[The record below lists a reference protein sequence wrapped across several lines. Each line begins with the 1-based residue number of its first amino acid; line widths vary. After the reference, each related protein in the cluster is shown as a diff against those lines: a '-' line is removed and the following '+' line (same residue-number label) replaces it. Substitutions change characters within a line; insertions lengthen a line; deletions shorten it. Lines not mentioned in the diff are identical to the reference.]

1 MNNENS
7 RSDTAHLLVR
17 EPKNKLTEQEVEHME
32 ALAEVLYGMFT
43 RQQAAKKPE
52 SSLDTVLTSPRV
64 FAPASTA
71 FN

>member
-1 MNNENS
+1 MNIENG
-7 RSDTAHLLVR
+7 RSDTANLLSR
-17 EPKNKLTEQEVEHME
+17 KPKNLTEQEIEHME

-43 RQQAAKKPE
+43 RQQAAKEPE
-52 SSLDTVLTSPRV
+52 ISLDTVLTSPRV